1 MPTFSN
7 QTGKIYF
14 LGGIPGGY
22 SGDGILGRII
32 FRAKKEGKAQVKFD
46 ETCQVLLN
54 DGLGTPAKLKTEGA
68 NFEILAQKREVPQNE
83 WEELLKG
90 DKNPPERFKIKI
102 GKDPSVFGGKYFIVF
117 STADKESG
125 IDHYEVKEGEGEW
138 KIEKSP
144 YLLKDQ
150 SLKSKILVKAIDKAS
165 NERIEKISPSF
176 GMNWKN
182 ALLFLIPILLLAGII
197 FWLFKKFHP
206 KIK

>member
-1 MPTFSN
+1 
-7 QTGKIYF
+7 
-14 LGGIPGGY
+14 
-22 SGDGILGRII
+22 
-32 FRAKKEGKAQVKFD
+32 
-46 ETCQVLLN
+46 LN
-54 DGLGTPAKLKTEGA
+54 DGLGTPAKLKTEGG
-68 NFEILAQKREVPQNE
+68 NFEILAQKREVPENE
-83 WEELLKG
+83 WEELLKE
-90 DKNPPERFKIKI
+90 DKNPPEPFKIKI
-102 GKDPSVFGGKYFIVF
+102 GKDPSVFEGKYFIVF

-165 NERIEKISPSF
+165 NERVEKISPSF